1 MSKDKA
7 LQAWFTAF
15 GMMAYPSTS
24 VPDDT
29 VFPWLTYEY
38 ITGSF
43 GDSDVAIVVN
53 MWFWTESE
61 SIPNQKAEE
70 FRKYILEHDLIE
82 CDEGLIWVKTG
93 VPWCQSLTDETS
105 PTVKRRYCNVTLEYL
120 TR

>member
-7 LQAWFTAF
+7 LQTWFTAF
-15 GMMAYPSTS
+15 GMTAYPSTS

-43 GDSDVAIVVN
+43 GDSDVAIAVN

-105 PTVKRRYCNVTLEYL
+105 PTVKRRYMNVTLEYL

>member
-15 GMMAYPSTS
+15 GMAAYPSTS

-43 GDSDVAIVVN
+43 GDSDVPIAVN

-70 FRKYILEHDLIE
+70 LRKYILEHDLIE

-105 PTVKRRYCNVTLEYL
+105 PTVKRRYMNVTLEYL

>member
-15 GMMAYPSTS
+15 GMTAYPSTS

-43 GDSDVAIVVN
+43 GDSDVAIAVN

-105 PTVKRRYCNVTLEYL
+105 PTVKRRYMNVTLEYL

>member
-15 GMMAYPSTS
+15 GMTAYPSTS

-43 GDSDVAIVVN
+43 GDSDVPIAVN

>member
-15 GMMAYPSTS
+15 GMTAYPSTS

-43 GDSDVAIVVN
+43 GDSDVAIVVS
-53 MWFWTESE
+53 MWF
-61 SIPNQKAEE
+61 
-70 FRKYILEHDLIE
+70 
-82 CDEGLIWVKTG
+82 
-93 VPWCQSLTDETS
+93 
-105 PTVKRRYCNVTLEYL
+105 
-120 TR
+120 

>member
-15 GMMAYPSTS
+15 GMTAYPSTS

-43 GDSDVAIVVN
+43 GDSDVPIAVN

-105 PTVKRRYCNVTLEYL
+105 PTVKRRYMNVTLEYL

>member
-7 LQAWFTAF
+7 LQAWFEGF
-15 GMMAYPSTS
+15 GMTAYPSTA

-38 ITGSF
+38 IVGGF
-43 GDSDVAIVVN
+43 GEPDVAIAVN
-53 MWFWTESE
+53 MWFRTESE
-61 SIPNQKAEE
+61 SLPNQKAEE
-70 FRKYILEHDLIE
+70 FRNYIKNNDLIE

-93 VPWCQSLTDETS
+93 EPWCQSLTDESS
-105 PTVKRRYCNVTLEYL
+105 PTVKRRYINVTLEYL

>member
-15 GMMAYPSTS
+15 GMTAYPSTS

-43 GDSDVAIVVN
+43 GDSDVPIAVN

-105 PTVKRRYCNVTLEYL
+105 PTVKRRYTNVTLEYL

>member
-15 GMMAYPSTS
+15 GMTAYPSTS

-43 GDSDVAIVVN
+43 GDSDVPIAVN

-70 FRKYILEHDLIE
+70 FRKYILEHDLVE

>member
-15 GMMAYPSTS
+15 GMTAYPSTS

-43 GDSDVAIVVN
+43 GDSDVAIAVN